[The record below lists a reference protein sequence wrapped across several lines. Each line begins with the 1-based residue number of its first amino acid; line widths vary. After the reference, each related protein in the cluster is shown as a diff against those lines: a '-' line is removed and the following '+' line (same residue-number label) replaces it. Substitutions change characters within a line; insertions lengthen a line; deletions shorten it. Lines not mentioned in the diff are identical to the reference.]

1 MGDVGLETVVEEVE
15 VATDIA
21 DLGRKGDEAK
31 LDADVNAGV
40 GELLTRLRS
49 ALRDWHSWAFWEYW
63 VRWGKSLVMV
73 KGLRQKCSRLPN

>member
-1 MGDVGLETVVEEVE
+1 LETVVEEVE
-15 VATDIA
+15 VVTDIA

-40 GELLTRLRS
+40 GEFLTRLRS

-63 VRWGKSLVMV
+63 VRKLRNSASSL
-73 KGLRQKCSRLPN
+73 L

>member
-49 ALRDWHSWAFWEYW
+49 ALRD
-63 VRWGKSLVMV
+63 
-73 KGLRQKCSRLPN
+73 